1 MISPSL
7 NPESTALPLENPG
20 ASTKKGIDV
29 PFATIPTI
37 VISQSDPP
45 SEPPEKAETEKEPQ
59 PADES
64 CSRDKTEDSDHPLA
78 SHFKMI
84 FKGLSRSRS
93 QESLVSTRN
102 TGDDDPPDSDSTP
115 HCRQNGGLQGEGAEG
130 PSWRHFSALSN
141 KKEKISFKLSGG
153 ANKTK
158 GKDHGS
164 LPRGEDSQ
172 YQKNQVNWEQLEATK
187 AIFDLLKEISGLFS
201 EGTVHNIKSFR
212 VTPVFLY
219 DVVH

>member
-1 MISPSL
+1 MSSPPL
-7 NPESTALPLENPG
+7 NPESTALSLENLG
-20 ASTKKGIDV
+20 TSTTKGSDI

-45 SEPPEKAETEKEPQ
+45 SDQPEKAETEKEPH
-59 PADES
+59 PADEN

-93 QESLVSTRN
+93 QELLVSTKS
-102 TGDDDPPDSDSTP
+102 TGDEEPLYSDPTP
-115 HCRQNGGLQGEGAEG
+115 RCIQNGGLQGERAEG

-141 KKEKISFKLSGG
+141 KKEKMPFKLSCG

-164 LPRGEDSQ
+164 LPRGEDSH
-172 YQKNQVNWEQLEATK
+172 YQKSQVNWEQLEATK

-201 EGTVHNIKSFR
+201 EGTVHNIKELQGDTS
-212 VTPVFLY
+212 VLI
-219 DVVH
+219 